1 MSTSGD
7 TTTSKANEAAAG
19 LRELAD
25 LIVQHPDLVRL
36 FDYSDLSIITRDAV
50 EFARLADLLGAG
62 PEHIRYPAR
71 TKEWVDRRRQF
82 GPLTTAVTLQHQLA
96 EAS

>member
-7 TTTSKANEAAAG
+7 NKAHEAAEG
-19 LRELAD
+19 LRQLAD
-25 LIVQHPDLVRL
+25 LIVEHPDLVRL

-50 EFARLADLLGAG
+50 EFGRLADLLGAG
-62 PEHIRYPAR
+62 PETIRYPAR
-71 TKEWVDRRRQF
+71 TKEWTDRRRHF
-82 GPLTTAVTLQHQLA
+82 GPLVTAVTLQHQLA

>member
-7 TTTSKANEAAAG
+7 TTTSKAHEAAAG

-25 LIVQHPDLVRL
+25 LIDQHPELVRL

-50 EFARLADLLGAG
+50 EFGRFADLLGAG
-62 PEHIRYPAR
+62 PETIRYPAS
-71 TKEWVDRRRQF
+71 TKEWTDRRRNF
-82 GPLTTAVTLQHQLA
+82 GPLVTAVTFQHQLK
-96 EAS
+96 ES